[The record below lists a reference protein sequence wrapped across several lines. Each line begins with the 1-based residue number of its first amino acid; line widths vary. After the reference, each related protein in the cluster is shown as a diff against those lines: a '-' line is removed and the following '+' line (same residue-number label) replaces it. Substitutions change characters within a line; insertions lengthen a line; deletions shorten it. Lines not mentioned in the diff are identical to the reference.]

1 MSAFS
6 APPRPP
12 AGPQAPY
19 TPARLAETARRI
31 AARPASWRPLARFT
45 SPERWYHRLHR
56 AEGYEVWLLT
66 WLPGQG
72 TEIHDHGG
80 SGGAFTVVAG
90 TLTEETFPGA
100 RRLLVGGLR
109 SFGPRHIHRVS
120 NRGTEP
126 AVSVHAYGPALTS
139 QTYYRLGAD
148 GALLPDRTETMD
160 D

>member
-1 MSAFS
+1 MSVFS
-6 APPRPP
+6 APPRSSAATEVPFS
-12 AGPQAPY
+12 
-19 TPARLAETARRI
+19 PARLADTVRRV
-31 AARPASWRPLARFT
+31 AARPESWRALARFT

-80 SGGAFTVVAG
+80 SAGAFTVVEG
-90 TLTEETFPGA
+90 TLSEETFPGA
-100 RRLLVGGLR
+100 RRLPVGGLR
-109 SFGPRHIHRVS
+109 SFGPRYAHRVS

-126 AVSVHAYGPALTS
+126 ALSVHAYGPALAS
-139 QTYYRLGAD
+139 QNYYRLGAD
-148 GALLPDRTETMD
+148 GALLLDRTDTID